1 LGGAKRFSDLIGD
14 INGVETPVGDG
25 ATADD
30 LIGWLGEDFQEDDA
44 LHSQES
50 TDLFLYD
57 PYSETTLS
65 STGRPELSAT
75 AATPDELNNLFGDSL
90 FEKAT
95 LKLHL
100 AWLTK
105 RTPQIS
111 FRYRCHLG
119 STPGR

>member
-1 LGGAKRFSDLIGD
+1 
-14 INGVETPVGDG
+14 
-25 ATADD
+25 

-90 FEKAT
+90 FEESDSQASSSLVDEENTTDFFSIQMPSRKHTRTMTSFHAT
-95 LKLHL
+95 G
-100 AWLTK
+100 
-105 RTPQIS
+105 
-111 FRYRCHLG
+111 RC
-119 STPGR
+119 PG